1 MQRRAITSLFQ
12 KVATVHSPFP
22 GGSQIASAAALPAAL
37 PNEPYS
43 VSVHVTE
50 PNRTLWVSTT
60 RHSLRKLL
68 LFSVSVVLAPTILSL
83 YVSLSLSHLTP
94 THALSPTFSLL
105 QHPEMDTFRARD
117 IKYELTTSHKPLPST
132 LEGVKFGTVFTDHM
146 FLAEYDT
153 TKGWSRPII
162 KPFGPLHI
170 HPAAQVLHYGLA
182 CFEGMKAY
190 YGADGHTRLFRP
202 EMNMHRLHRSANRL
216 ELADFDP
223 KELLESLKALLR
235 VDRAWLPS
243 QQGNSIYIRPFMFSN
258 ADVLGVSRSTKTT
271 LSILLSPVG
280 PYFPGGLK
288 PIRLFVDE
296 TRRRAWPGG
305 VGQFKVAGNYAPTI
319 KPQVEAA
326 QKYGASQVVYTFSN
340 TVSNSNPE
348 AETSPDPDSATFAE
362 CGAMNVFF
370 FIEKPTNNS
379 TTNSSTTG
387 TMKRELVTPPLDGTI
402 LPGITRDSILQLA
415 REWGEFEV
423 SERQVTVGE
432 VRQAAFEGR
441 LLEVFGSGTACI
453 VQPVGELV
461 REGGEIMKTTGG
473 RSLAER
479 FQGELTD
486 IQYGRKAHHWSIP
499 V

>member
-1 MQRRAITSLFQ
+1 
-12 KVATVHSPFP
+12 
-22 GGSQIASAAALPAAL
+22 
-37 PNEPYS
+37 
-43 VSVHVTE
+43 
-50 PNRTLWVSTT
+50 
-60 RHSLRKLL
+60 
-68 LFSVSVVLAPTILSL
+68 
-83 YVSLSLSHLTP
+83 
-94 THALSPTFSLL
+94 
-105 QHPEMDTFRARD
+105 
-117 IKYELTTSHKPLPST
+117 
-132 LEGVKFGTVFTDHM
+132 LEGVNFGTVFTDHM

-153 TKGWSRPII
+153 TMGWSRPLI

-202 EMNMHRLHRSANRL
+202 DMNMQRLHRSANRL

-235 VDRAWLPS
+235 VDRAWLPH

-288 PIRLFVDE
+288 PIRLFIDE

-340 TVSNSNPE
+340 PGTQ
-348 AETSPDPDSATFAE
+348 ASPDPDSATFAE

-370 FIEKPTNNS
+370 LIENPYTRN
-379 TTNSSTTG
+379 TGSSSKKK
-387 TMKRELVTPPLDGTI
+387 KRELVTPPLDGTI

-415 REWGEFEV
+415 REWGEFDV
-423 SERQVTVGE
+423 SERQVTIGE
-432 VRQAAFEGR
+432 VRQAASEGR
-441 LLEVFGSGTACI
+441 LIEVFGSGTACI

-461 REGGEIMKTTGG
+461 REGGEMMKTTAGNGGGGGGSSSSSSSSSPGG

-479 FQGELTD
+479 FQGELMD
-486 IQYGRKAHHWSIP
+486 IQYGRKAHHPWS
-499 V
+499 VVVD